1 MTLREAFENGLTSAE
16 YTLLLDEDQRA
27 LHATYERRALVSG
40 DAIERIRAAGTSRV
54 LVITEP
60 WCGDSL
66 AILPGILRLFDEV
79 GSEVRIVRRDEHP
92 ELIDQYLTNGG
103 RAVPIAVVLD
113 ESFNERFH
121 WGPRPQPAQR
131 LFEENRDAIAAGTI
145 TKADIHKQIRAFYA
159 KDNNQTLVE
168 EIASQFATA

>member
-1 MTLREAFENGLTSAE
+1 MMLREAFEHGLTPAE

-27 LHATYERRALVSG
+27 LHATYERRAAVSAG
-40 DAIERIRAAGTSRV
+40 AVEQIRAAGTHRV

-66 AILPGILRLFDEV
+66 ALLPGILRLFEEV

-92 ELIDQYLTNGG
+92 DLIDRYLTNGG

-113 ESFNERFH
+113 EAFNERFH
-121 WGPRPQPAQR
+121 WGPRPWPAQR
-131 LFEENRDAIAAGTI
+131 LFEEKREAIATGTI

-159 KDNNQTLVE
+159 KDNNETLVKE
-168 EIASQFATA
+168 FASRFASK

>member
-1 MTLREAFENGLTSAE
+1 MTIREAFENGMPSAE

-27 LHATYERRALVSG
+27 LHATYERRAAVS
-40 DAIERIRAAGTSRV
+40 ANAVERIRAAGTSRV

-66 AILPGILRLFDEV
+66 AILPGILRLFEEV
-79 GSEVRIVRRDEHP
+79 GTEVRIVRRDEHP

-103 RAVPIAVVLD
+103 RAIPIAVIMD
-113 ESFNERFH
+113 ETFTERFH
-121 WGPRPQPAQR
+121 WGPRPWPAQR
-131 LFEENRDAIAAGTI
+131 LFEENREAIAAGTV

-168 EIASQFATA
+168 EIAARFASE

>member
-1 MTLREAFENGLTSAE
+1 MTLREAFENGLTPAE

-27 LHATYERRALVSG
+27 LHATYERRAMVSG
-40 DAIERIRAAGTSRV
+40 DAVEKIRAAGTHHI

-66 AILPGILRLFDEV
+66 ALLPGILRLFEEV
-79 GSEVRIVRRDEHP
+79 GSEVRIVRRDEHL

-113 ESFNERFH
+113 EVFNERFH
-121 WGPRPQPAQR
+121 WGPRPWPAQR
-131 LFEENRDAIAAGTI
+131 LFKENREAIAAGTI
-145 TKADIHKQIRAFYA
+145 TKADIYKQIRAFYA
-159 KDNNQTLVE
+159 KDNNQTLVQE
-168 EIASQFATA
+168 MVSHFAGD